1 MTHKPIKQAV
11 LIVGIANLLYF
22 FIEFFGALNI
32 HSVSLFADSI
42 DFLEDSLVNFLIF
55 FAIAWSVATRSKVG
69 MILVGFIIIP
79 GLTTIWA
86 VYHQLTGGQP
96 PKPTDMSLIGFGALL
111 VNSCCAL
118 LLAKYRNH
126 DSSIVRAAF
135 LSARND
141 VAANI
146 AIIFTGMFTA
156 IYSSIWPDIIVG
168 IGIAM
173 MNVDAAKE
181 VYQAA
186 RNEKIKAKA

>member
-11 LIVGIANLLYF
+11 LIVALANFLYF

-42 DFLEDSLVNFLIF
+42 DFLEDSSVNFLIF
-55 FAIAWSVATRSKVG
+55 FAIGWSVASRSRVG
-69 MILVGFIIIP
+69 MILASFIIIP
-79 GLTTIWA
+79 GLTTLWT
-86 VYHQLTGGQP
+86 VYHQITGGQP
-96 PKPTDMSLIGFGALL
+96 PKPTDMSLIGFGALV

-118 LLAKYRNH
+118 LLAKYRHH
-126 DSSIVRAAF
+126 DISIIRAAF

-146 AIIFTGMFTA
+146 AIILTGMVTA
-156 IYSSIWPDIIVG
+156 IYPSIWPDVVVG
-168 IGIAM
+168 LGIAM

-181 VYQAA
+181 VYQVAKK
-186 RNEKIKAKA
+186 EKINAKP

>member
-11 LIVGIANLLYF
+11 LIVAIANLIYF

-55 FAIAWSVATRSKVG
+55 FAIGWSVVTRSKVG
-69 MILVGFIIIP
+69 MVLAGFIIIP
-79 GLTTIWA
+79 ALTTIWA

-96 PKPTDMSLIGFGALL
+96 PKPADMSLIAFGALL

-118 LLAKYRNH
+118 LLAKHRHH
-126 DSSIVRAAF
+126 DSSIIRAAF

-141 VAANI
+141 AAANI
-146 AIIFTGMFTA
+146 AIILTGIFTA
-156 IYSSIWPDIIVG
+156 IYPSIWPDIIVG
-168 IGIAM
+168 LGIAM